1 MTLTQKEAESKI
13 SVELAKELLLDF
25 KAKNIAIVNLKKLE
39 NSVCDYFIITHGT
52 SDRHV
57 QGLAE
62 NLVEGMEDKQDISP
76 WHIEGLQNKE
86 WILIDYADIVVH
98 IFQEEVRNFYNI
110 EELWADA
117 EITYYGE
124 DTNEN

>member
-1 MTLTQKEAESKI
+1 MTLTKKSKQ
-13 SVELAKELLLDF
+13 SGEVVKMARELLLDK
-25 KAKNIAIVNLKKLE
+25 KAKNVAVINLKDLE
-39 NSVCDYFIITHGT
+39 NSICDYFIVTHGT

-62 NLVEGMEDKQDISP
+62 NLVDELEEKEDISP
-76 WHIEGLQNKE
+76 WHVEGKNSSD

-98 IFQEEVRNFYNI
+98 IFREEMRDFYKI

-117 EITYYGE
+117 EIEYYNE
-124 DTNEN
+124 D